1 MSFSSAAICPS
12 PTPETQLTKLNAT
25 SVRRAEEKVNQLAAQ
40 LELQIKAIPDTD
52 GGKGKGKGKMKPT
65 PTAASRVR
73 DQLQQ
78 QLKVVHSA
86 QTQLAD
92 LRDIQKAVDGK
103 GKLHA
108 RIVLDAEGQLLEL
121 ASTTTR

>member
-1 MSFSSAAICPS
+1 M
-12 PTPETQLTKLNAT
+12 
-25 SVRRAEEKVNQLAAQ
+25 NQIASQ
-40 LELQIKAIPDTD
+40 LELQLKALPDGD
-52 GGKGKGKGKMKPT
+52 GGKGKGKDKNKAKGAST
-65 PTAASRVR
+65 PAARAR
-73 DQLQQ
+73 EQIQQ
-78 QLKVVHSA
+78 QLKLVHSA

-108 RIVLDAEGQLLEL
+108 RVVFDAEGQVLEL